1 MTACD
6 CRYLQIFFLMGLKD
20 LCCRYR
26 SRHRDT
32 GLAVPEGRHYHV
44 FVFSDSY
51 GSFFQAILAT
61 AASVVFSLLLLE
73 QSAWR
78 AWHLRQ
84 RQHIPRPCAQRCHL
98 KQRLRLETCLKKHR
112 KGKKN
117 TCGIPRRVTL
127 ICCLLYVVYVLDCTS
142 IGWNSQVFES
152 EKQSV
157 ARFFAVLLVTG
168 NTGCVDNATIEF
180 EGFVLQVL

>member
-1 MTACD
+1 MVAFMVMVIRILILILKRHGVHSMLWSEKGSAQNDRLRKDIPMTACD

-84 RQHIPRPCAQRCHL
+84 RQHIPRHCAQRCHL

-112 KGKKN
+112 KGTKKH
-117 TCGIPRRVTL
+117 I
-127 ICCLLYVVYVLDCTS
+127 
-142 IGWNSQVFES
+142 WNSRRSHSDMLPFVC
-152 EKQSV
+152 SV
-157 ARFFAVLLVTG
+157 CTRLY
-168 NTGCVDNATIEF
+168 
-180 EGFVLQVL
+180 